1 VAAAARFNPR
11 DCASVVVV
19 MAENVHD
26 QGLSAVMSEFSRE
39 HGDAVGSRRVV
50 KAKPD
55 GVSQFRGVLRQP
67 SGRYRAQIW
76 LPSVGAN
83 VTLGTFDTA
92 EEAAKAYDAAAIELH
107 GCTPAVA
114 EKKKKPAAVDLKA
127 CTPGWAA
134 KKKRRTPAR
143 PDARTEFRGV
153 YRMRSGKYGAQI
165 GSTRG
170 KARTWLGTF
179 DAAED
184 AARAYDAAAV
194 KLHGERAVTNFRQPS
209 QDEDTTAETMAVEKE
224 VESMDVATDFL
235 EMPALDFLDMPA
247 LDVLLHSFP
256 SGAHR
261 DDLLADLPPAE
272 RQLVDDFLKD
282 TDLSDVAP

>member
-1 VAAAARFNPR
+1 VKKTAR
-11 DCASVVVV
+11 
-19 MAENVHD
+19 
-26 QGLSAVMSEFSRE
+26 
-39 HGDAVGSRRVV
+39 
-50 KAKPD
+50 
-55 GVSQFRGVLRQP
+55 
-67 SGRYRAQIW
+67 
-76 LPSVGAN
+76 
-83 VTLGTFDTA
+83 
-92 EEAAKAYDAAAIELH
+92 
-107 GCTPAVA
+107 
-114 EKKKKPAAVDLKA
+114 
-127 CTPGWAA
+127 
-134 KKKRRTPAR
+134 R
-143 PDARTEFRGV
+143 PDAWTEFRGV
-153 YRMRSGKYGAQI
+153 YRSRSGRYAAQI
-165 GSTRG
+165 GHS
-170 KARTWLGTF
+170 KEKSWLGTF

>member
-1 VAAAARFNPR
+1 MPE
-11 DCASVVVV
+11 SVQ
-19 MAENVHD
+19 D
-26 QGLSAVMSEFSRE
+26 QGLSAGMSELSKE
-39 HGDAVGSRRVV
+39 HGEAVGRRRVKMARRDAV
-50 KAKPD
+50 P
-55 GVSQFRGVLRQP
+55 QLRGVRRKP
-67 SGRYRAQIW
+67 SGRYGAKIW
-76 LPSVGAN
+76 VPSRRGPVS
-83 VTLGTFDTA
+83 LGTFATA
-92 EEAAKAYDAAAIELH
+92 EEAARAYDAAAVELH
-107 GCTPAVA
+107 TCTPA
-114 EKKKKPAAVDLKA
+114 KKKKAA
-127 CTPGWAA
+127 
-134 KKKRRTPAR
+134 AR
-143 PDARTEFRGV
+143 PDAWTNFRGV
-153 YRMRSGKYGAQI
+153 YRTPSGRYAAQI
-165 GSTRG
+165 RHS
-170 KARTWLGTF
+170 KEKSWLGTF